1 MSWFDSFGKKQVE
14 ESEELKNAKYNLKQ
28 AKEETKRIEQEL
40 AASKANERKLK
51 LALQDKCK
59 HEKLIVPKNKEISSN
74 FNDYF
79 AKCEYCEAEI
89 FDHARSINYI
99 NNLLDQLGK
108 LSKVTES
115 LKIAEVELDND
126 VYSTFKKV
134 NQLSTDLTSIRRKIM
149 EYKSSDYNNKLKSRI
164 INKKEGN

>member
-1 MSWFDSFGKKQVE
+1 MSWFDTFGKKQTE

-40 AASKANERKLK
+40 AASKANEKKLK
-51 LALQDKCK
+51 LALQEKCN
-59 HEKLIVPKNKEISSN
+59 HERLIAPKNKETSNN
-74 FNDYF
+74 FNDYY

-89 FDHARSINYI
+89 FDHARSINYL

-115 LKIAEVELDND
+115 LKIAGVTLDD
-126 VYSTFKKV
+126 DTYSTFKKV
-134 NQLSTDLTSIRRKIM
+134 NQLNTDLTNLRSKLS
-149 EYKSSDYNNKLKSRI
+149 ECTSSDYNNKLKNRI
-164 INKKEGN
+164 VNKKEER

>member
-1 MSWFDSFGKKQVE
+1 MSWFDTFGKKQSE

-51 LALQDKCK
+51 LALQEKCN
-59 HEKLIVPKNKEISSN
+59 HERLNAPKNKETSSN

-79 AKCEYCEAEI
+79 AKCEYCEAEV
-89 FDHARSINYI
+89 FDHSRAINYL
-99 NNLLDQLGK
+99 NNLLDQLSK

-115 LKIAEVELDND
+115 LKIVGVNLDDGTHN
-126 VYSTFKKV
+126 TFKKV
-134 NQLSTDLTSIRRKIM
+134 NQITTDLTNIRSKLM
-149 EYKSSDYNNKLKSRI
+149 EYTSSDYNNKLKSRVV
-164 INKKEGN
+164 NKKEER